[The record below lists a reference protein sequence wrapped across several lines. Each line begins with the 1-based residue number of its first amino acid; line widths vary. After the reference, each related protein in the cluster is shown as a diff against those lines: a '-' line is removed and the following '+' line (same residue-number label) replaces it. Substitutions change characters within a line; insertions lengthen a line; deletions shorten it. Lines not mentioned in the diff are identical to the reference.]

1 MDTLLPILGIIV
13 LSFVGAILVLLYK
26 KEDYKK
32 AVVPGTIGLIVVFV
46 VSFFVTL
53 EIWIALAFALLAG
66 ALAQLALPE
75 KE

>member
-32 AVVPGTIGLIVVFV
+32 ALVPGTVALIVVFS
-46 VSFFVTL
+46 VSFLVTL
-53 EIWIALAFALLAG
+53 EVWIALAFALLAG
-66 ALAQLALPE
+66 AVAQVVLPE